1 MTAPPTTLPQPPTGP
16 QPAAPTQRAAERIYR
31 SIWAVVTRLFFVP
44 AEPPSLPTRP
54 GETLHAF
61 KPAPEFVRYLK
72 FIFWFWLAVVD
83 GIFMIA
89 WIAVLATYTWAGVV
103 TAPLFIAIIVV
114 PDIVAYV
121 AIHLRYD
128 STWYLLSPRSL
139 RIRRGIWTIHET
151 TITFENIQNVEV
163 RQGPLQRWYGL
174 ASLTVKTAGGGG
186 GGHGHAKQGQAGAH
200 IGLIE
205 GVTDAARIREL
216 ILEHVAAART
226 AGLGDEPH
234 AEHETPKPGAGLT
247 PAHLAVLRD
256 IRDLAAAMRA

>member
-1 MTAPPTTLPQPPTGP
+1 MTAHPGTLPPPG
-16 QPAAPTQRAAERIYR
+16 QRAAEHIYR
-31 SIWAVVTRLFFVP
+31 GIWAVVTRLFFVP
-44 AEPPSLPTRP
+44 AGPPSLPTHP

-89 WIAVLATYTWAGVV
+89 WIAVLATHTWAGVI
-103 TAPLFIAIIVV
+103 TAPLFIAIIVI

-128 STWYLLSPRSL
+128 TTWYLLSPRSL

-163 RQGPLQRWYGL
+163 RQGPLQRWYGI

-186 GGHGHAKQGQAGAH
+186 GGGGGHAKQGQAGAH

-234 AEHETPKPGAGLT
+234 AHEPTGGPAAGFSG
-247 PAHLAVLRD
+247 AHLAALRD
-256 IRDLAAAMRA
+256 IRDLAARLAAAR